1 MQPDIDGSQP
11 GKGAMRIAQWSLV
24 ILLAVPLGM
33 ASAAPRQQSQ
43 QSNSTEQ
50 DPLAAA
56 AQRAREQKKNAPK
69 ATKVWNNDD
78 IPAAGAVNV
87 VGQPSDQSSTAES
100 TGAAPASTQQPATP
114 EDKQAL
120 EAKASSD
127 KEKLANLK
135 SDLDVLQRKLKL
147 DQQTY
152 YGQTNYADD
161 KAGAAALQA
170 EQNQIDAKKE
180 EIEDAQKQADDDQAK
195 LDGANANAANES
207 NASASANSNSA
218 ASNSNSSAADSSN
231 SSASS
236 SGNSNAGSNPSDA
249 NSGAAGAGDANPAP
263 PPPDNE
269 TVPHPN

>member
-195 LDGANANAANES
+195 LDAANANAANES

-249 NSGAAGAGDANPAP
+249 NSGAAGAGDANPARRP
-263 PPPDNE
+263 SDSE

>member
-1 MQPDIDGSQP
+1 
-11 GKGAMRIAQWSLV
+11 MRIAKWSLV

-43 QSNSTEQ
+43 QSNSTDQ

-78 IPAAGAVNV
+78 IPAAGAVSV
-87 VGQPSDQSSTAES
+87 VGQPSGQSSTADS
-100 TGAAPASTQQPATP
+100 TAAAPASTEQPATP

-127 KEKLANLK
+127 KDNLANLK
-135 SDLDVLQRKLKL
+135 SELDVLQRKLKL

-170 EQNQIDAKKE
+170 EQDQIDAKKK
-180 EIEDAQKQADDDQAK
+180 EIEDAQKQVDEAQSK
-195 LDGANANAANES
+195 LDAANAAAANES
-207 NASASANSNSA
+207 NSSNSSSSAND
-218 ASNSNSSAADSSN
+218 NSNSSAADSSN
-231 SSASS
+231 A
-236 SGNSNAGSNPSDA
+236 GGSNPSDA
-249 NSGAAGAGDANPAP
+249 NSGAAAPGNANPAP
-263 PPPDNE
+263 PAAPPVPADNV
-269 TVPHPN
+269 TVPNPN